1 MEGDKRKSDEKL
13 DQPIERK
20 CRKTQ
25 TIMERYLISGE
36 STKRTNGGKVG
47 VHGAGH
53 EEEADAGHQAGAG
66 HGEADTVRVDSTGY
80 EEADGAHL
88 ARENDIYSGETGSAW
103 RHVEWCAGE
112 GGQGGGQ
119 VETDVAAE
127 TCRVVMEERGVVRA
141 KVTAGGCVPG
151 LVVGEGELDEA
162 VGGEGVYAGAG
173 ESHVAADNR
182 GTGRDTGNVGG
193 CDPGVTVGD
202 GGTDKAVCGVDVDVA
217 TELRVKGRED
227 GTAGGGD
234 PGLTARKGR
243 LDKTRL
249 IT

>member
-1 MEGDKRKSDEKL
+1 MLGDM
-13 DQPIERK
+13 Q
-20 CRKTQ
+20 
-25 TIMERYLISGE
+25 
-36 STKRTNGGKVG
+36 NG
-47 VHGAGH
+47 
-53 EEEADAGHQAGAG
+53 
-66 HGEADTVRVDSTGY
+66 VRV
-80 EEADGAHL
+80 
-88 ARENDIYSGETGSAW
+88 R
-103 RHVEWCAGE
+103 
-112 GGQGGGQ
+112 GQGGGQ

-202 GGTDKAVCGVDVDVA
+202 GGTDKAVCGVDVDGA

-243 LDKTRL
+243 LDKTVCGIGVCDPGLTVGEGGTDKVVCGVDVDGARECRVKGRDDGTVGGRDPGLTAKKGRL
-249 IT
+249 CVG